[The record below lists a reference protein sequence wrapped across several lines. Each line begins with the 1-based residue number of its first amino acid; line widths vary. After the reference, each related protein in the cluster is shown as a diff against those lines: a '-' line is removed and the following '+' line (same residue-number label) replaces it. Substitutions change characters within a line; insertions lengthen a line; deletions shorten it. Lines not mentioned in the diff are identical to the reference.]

1 MTNSFLAP
9 SARGGDGHTGKS
21 LREQVA
27 EGIKQLIIN
36 EQLRP
41 GDLLPTETVL
51 CDKLNAS
58 RSSVREAVKVLA
70 TLDIVEVRHGHGTY
84 VGRMSLAALVE
95 SLTFRGILS
104 GGDNR
109 RVVAELVEVRQTL
122 EQGLAERIM
131 TGLDDTQREELRS
144 LAEGMQKQAALGA
157 DFIELDRRF
166 HLAFMAP
173 VHNELLLQLTA
184 AFWDVHAIVA
194 PGLGATD
201 DYLTVT
207 ADLHMRIAEAAATG
221 DVAALREAVAA
232 HYGPLRATIE
242 RSLRDA

>member
-1 MTNSFLAP
+1 MAP
-9 SARGGDGHTGKS
+9 SARGGDGHTGNS

-27 EGIKQLIIN
+27 EGIKQLIIR

-41 GDLLPTETVL
+41 GDLLPTEAVL

-104 GGDNR
+104 GSDNR

-122 EQGLAERIM
+122 EQGLAERIIA
-131 TGLDDTQREELRS
+131 GLDDAQRDELRS
-144 LAEGMQKQAALGA
+144 LAEGMQRQAAAGA
-157 DFIELDRRF
+157 DFIDLDRKF
-166 HLAFMAP
+166 HLALMAP
-173 VHNELLLQLTA
+173 VSNDLLLQLTG

-194 PGLGATD
+194 PELGASED
-201 DYLTVT
+201 HRAVT
-207 ADLHMRIAEAAATG
+207 ADLHVRIAEAAANG
-221 DVAALREAVAA
+221 DAAELREAVAA

-242 RSLRDA
+242 RSRRDA